1 MNTIRQVCAGMA
13 LIVLL
18 AAASPAR
25 AQSTV
30 DLVNLFDGPCERY
43 GVPKPLALAIAGHE
57 SDMKAAFEAKY
68 QRDWNDPAG
77 DDMKAVWAEAWAA
90 AKLAA

>member
-1 MNTIRQVCAGMA
+1 MEVQNIARNA
-13 LIVLL
+13 LQAVLKVGRGSSGRL
-18 AAASPAR
+18 ILEAHDEQAVR
-25 AQSTV
+25 
-30 DLVNLFDGPCERY
+30 
-43 GVPKPLALAIAGHE
+43 KALDAIAGLE

>member
-1 MNTIRQVCAGMA
+1 MRKA
-13 LIVLL
+13 L
-18 AAASPAR
+18 
-25 AQSTV
+25 
-30 DLVNLFDGPCERY
+30 D
-43 GVPKPLALAIAGHE
+43 AIAGLE

-90 AKLAA
+90 ATLAA

>member
-1 MNTIRQVCAGMA
+1 MA
-13 LIVLL
+13 AQNIARSALQAVLNVGRGSSGRLILEAHDEQAV
-18 AAASPAR
+18 R
-25 AQSTV
+25 
-30 DLVNLFDGPCERY
+30 
-43 GVPKPLALAIAGHE
+43 KALDAIAGYE

>member
-1 MNTIRQVCAGMA
+1 MA
-13 LIVLL
+13 VQNIARNALQAVLNVGRGTSGRLILEAHDEQAV
-18 AAASPAR
+18 R
-25 AQSTV
+25 
-30 DLVNLFDGPCERY
+30 
-43 GVPKPLALAIAGHE
+43 KALDAIAGYE

-90 AKLAA
+90 AKLAG

>member
-1 MNTIRQVCAGMA
+1 MEVQNIARNA
-13 LIVLL
+13 LQAVLKVGRGSSGRL
-18 AAASPAR
+18 ILEAHDEQAVR
-25 AQSTV
+25 
-30 DLVNLFDGPCERY
+30 
-43 GVPKPLALAIAGHE
+43 KALDAIAGLE

-90 AKLAA
+90 ATLAA

>member
-1 MNTIRQVCAGMA
+1 MA
-13 LIVLL
+13 VQNIARNALQAVLNVGPGTSGRLILEAHDEQAV
-18 AAASPAR
+18 R
-25 AQSTV
+25 
-30 DLVNLFDGPCERY
+30 
-43 GVPKPLALAIAGHE
+43 KALDAIAGYE